1 MPLTVNGILSPFT
14 LSGEEASKRHQTV
27 SAVYGGRMFHSA
39 ARATSVGLSLR
50 LVRSTSA
57 ATLPEQASCY
67 RQSQQPLESAPIG
80 EVRLHKAFVIG
91 PFLDSS

>member
-1 MPLTVNGILSPFT
+1 MGIRLPFT
-14 LSGEEASKRHQTV
+14 LSGEEASKLHQTV
-27 SAVYGGRMFHSA
+27 SAVYDGRMFHSA
-39 ARATSVGLSLR
+39 ARATPVGLSLR

-67 RQSQQPLESAPIG
+67 RQSQQPHESAPNG
-80 EVRLHKAFVIG
+80 EVRLHKAFVTG